1 MNSNICPICI
11 EDINNNTYIMP
22 DCNHKFHDKCILQW
36 YTQTGNS
43 LSCPLCRTH
52 INPNDSINTK
62 QGRIDH
68 YKKMSRRKY
77 CPKIIKDNCSKIKQC
92 NKDIRKASK
101 EYNKF
106 RNNNNNIFKKVRYL
120 RRTRNKLENKKYDL
134 EKSLDSI
141 PILYLFND
149 LTK

>member
-1 MNSNICPICI
+1 MNS
-11 EDINNNTYIMP
+11 DVQNNNTYIIP
-22 DCNHKFHDKCILQW
+22 DCNHEIYDKCILQW

-52 INPNDSINTK
+52 INPNDSIDTK
-62 QGRIDH
+62 QGRINH

-77 CPKIIKDNCSKIKQC
+77 CPKIKQC

-101 EYNKF
+101 DYNEF
-106 RNNNNNIFKKVRYL
+106 RNNNNNIFKKARYL
-120 RRTRNKLENKKYDL
+120 RRTRNKLEN
-134 EKSLDSI
+134 SLDSI

-149 LTK
+149 LAK